1 MAHLLRRK
9 GIVHEYESRFYGI
22 IYLPPGE
29 LAIRWGGFCPDFY
42 LPPTAFRPGMNI
54 ELTFADRGLP
64 TMSQHQRAANLR
76 RLQLK
81 RLKIALTR
89 ERYGIETILITRDIF
104 SKLRRDDRHLDRL
117 IRNATIRHERSL
129 RRDTPQ
135 LDVA

>member
-1 MAHLLRRK
+1 
-9 GIVHEYESRFYGI
+9 
-22 IYLPPGE
+22 
-29 LAIRWGGFCPDFY
+29 
-42 LPPTAFRPGMNI
+42 MNI